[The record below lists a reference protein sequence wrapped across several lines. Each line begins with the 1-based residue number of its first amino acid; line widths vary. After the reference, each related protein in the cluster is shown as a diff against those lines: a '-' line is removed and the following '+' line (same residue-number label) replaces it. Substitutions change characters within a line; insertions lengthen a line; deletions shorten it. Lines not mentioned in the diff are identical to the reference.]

1 MKFGLACEGITDQI
15 VLGNI
20 LCGYFDDPDLDDE
33 IIELQPSLDETSQK
47 QQNFGGWEK
56 LLSYLRGSQFH
67 EHVLSHGH
75 IIVQLDSDIS
85 EHLNFNVSQY
95 DCDNKAL
102 VIEELVKNI
111 IEKLILTINERNDG
125 FYEANSNIIF
135 AICVHSLECWLYA
148 YYNPHSPAKP
158 KITNC
163 CKALEHKLQEKGFCK
178 QKNKPKDKKL
188 YEKYSPL
195 FLKREN
201 IDRVAKKDTS
211 FNIFIQALENVS

>member
-20 LCGYFDDPDLDDE
+20 LCGYFDNPDLDDE

-56 LLSYLRGSQFH
+56 LLSYLSGSQFH
-67 EHVLSHGH
+67 EHVLSHDH
-75 IIVQLDSDIS
+75 IIVQFDSDIS
-85 EHLNFNVSQY
+85 EHPNFNVSQY
-95 DCDNKAL
+95 DCDNKTLAVEAL
-102 VIEELVKNI
+102 IKDI

-148 YYNPHSPAKP
+148 FHNSKSLKTPKVTGCDKALNYLLKKKGFTKP
-158 KITNC
+158 KN
-163 CKALEHKLQEKGFCK
+163 
-178 QKNKPKDKKL
+178 KKL
-188 YEKYSPL
+188 YGEYSEP
-195 FLKREN
+195 FLEREN
-201 IDRVAKKDTS
+201 IDLLAKKDIS
-211 FNIFIQALENVS
+211 FKTFIDKLPKL